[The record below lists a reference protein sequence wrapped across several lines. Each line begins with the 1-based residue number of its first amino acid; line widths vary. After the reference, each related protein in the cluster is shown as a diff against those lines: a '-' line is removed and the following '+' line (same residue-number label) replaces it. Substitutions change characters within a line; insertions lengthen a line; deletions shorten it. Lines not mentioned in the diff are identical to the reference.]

1 METEPGFLIFFLFC
15 FRERVTAPKDE
26 TDNQNND
33 FERRTAASVAT
44 TLESPPKSQQ
54 DGSDN
59 VSTGA
64 QNGPNKP
71 NYSARSLLKS
81 ASISASKCIGVKPR
95 QDLEVS
101 VLMKINLLSLFMH
114 LLMMALY

>member
-1 METEPGFLIFFLFC
+1 MTLIYSFLIFF
-15 FRERVTAPKDE
+15 RERVNAPKDE
-26 TDNQNND
+26 SDNQNND

-44 TLESPPKSQQ
+44 TLESPPKE
-54 DGSDN
+54 SDSSEN
-59 VSTGA
+59 SNTAA

-81 ASISASKCIGVKPR
+81 ASISASKCIGVKPK

-101 VLMKINLLSLFMH
+101 NINER
-114 LLMMALY
+114 